1 MRRERLAPTMA
12 VIALT
17 TILTIGPA
25 MNALACGGLVAPNGT
40 INLLKTTT
48 LAAYHRG
55 IEHYVTSFEFAGEG
69 AAEVGSIVPLPG
81 VPTRVVKAGGWTLQR
96 LVQEVTPPPPE
107 LETGDFAAAKAAPS
121 AQVLLEAQIDALDI
135 TVLKGGAVAVGA
147 WAKDHGFFL
156 PPDAPEVLDF
166 YAERSPIFMAA
177 RFNAGRAEAQGVQTG
192 EGTPIHVAIPTP
204 NPWVP
209 LRILGLGRQEG
220 ELIQA
225 DVFLLTD
232 SPPSTLPQAEHV
244 SGDPGQRGL
253 IQEVSEPASLSLL
266 RDLRSD
272 DRMRWLPRSDLWLTY
287 IRINEEAGRLTHD
300 LAIDASGYGQPDP
313 VAAGFARQLITAP
326 TDDPTT
332 GETFAVLALL
342 VGTAFSAGWIAKRRR
357 TRSSP

>member
-1 MRRERLAPTMA
+1 M
-12 VIALT
+12 
-17 TILTIGPA
+17 
-25 MNALACGGLVAPNGT
+25 
-40 INLLKTTT
+40 
-48 LAAYHRG
+48 
-55 IEHYVTSFEFAGEG
+55 
-69 AAEVGSIVPLPG
+69 
-81 VPTRVVKAGGWTLQR
+81 
-96 LVQEVTPPPPE
+96 
-107 LETGDFAAAKAAPS
+107 
-121 AQVLLEAQIDALDI
+121 LLEAQIDALDI

-156 PPDAPEVLDF
+156 PPDAPEVLEF
-166 YAERSPIFMAA
+166 YADRSPIFMAA
-177 RFNAGRAEAQGVQTG
+177 RFNAGRAEEQGVQTG

-232 SPPSTLPQAEHV
+232 APPSTLPQAEHP
-244 SGDPGQRGL
+244 SDDPDQRGL
-253 IQEVSEPASLSLL
+253 IQEVSEPASPSLL

-272 DRMRWLPRSDLWLTY
+272 DRMRWLPGSDLWLTY

-313 VAAGFARQLITAP
+313 VAAGFARRLISAP

-332 GETFAVLALL
+332 RETVVVLALL

-357 TRSSP
+357 TGSSA